1 MNGSAQDRLIQTL
14 RLDLHAVQP
23 NEYELLALDRA
34 HAELWID
41 RGFCNPHGHL
51 VAEPGPLP
59 YRIPRIRE
67 SPELAKYLLRMIVLR
82 DVGEIIGSSGF
93 HSGPDIEG
101 MIEIGLGIEP
111 EFRGYGYAQEALRG
125 MWDWVVGDPLVRT
138 LRYTVTPDNTPSQA
152 IIKKFG
158 FHSVGVQIDEE
169 DGPED
174 IFEMTRD
181 EYLTKFSLK
190 TRRP

>member
-1 MNGSAQDRLIQTL
+1 MIPSSQDRLLQTS

-23 NEYELLALDRA
+23 GEYELLAVDRA
-34 HAELWID
+34 HPDLWID
-41 RGFCNPHGHL
+41 RGFNNPHQHL

-67 SPELAKYLLRMIVLR
+67 QPELAKYLLRMIVLR
-82 DVGEIIGSSGF
+82 VAGEIIGSSGF
-93 HSGPDIEG
+93 HAGPDADG

-111 EFRGYGYAQEALRG
+111 SFRGQGYAQEALRG
-125 MWDWVVGDPLVRT
+125 MWDWVVCDELVNT
-138 LRYTVTPDNTPSQA
+138 LRYTVSPDNAPSQA

-158 FHSVGVQIDEE
+158 FHLVGLQIDEE

-174 IFEMTRD
+174 IFEMSVD
-181 EYLTKFSLK
+181 EYVTKFSLK
-190 TRRP
+190 VLR